1 MCEFVGQGWRLREC
15 RGELHWGVQEG
26 TATMCQC
33 EDRPCC
39 GHLAEER
46 ADDAYQAERAY
57 YGSDY
62 DGDYLEYD
70 ESEECCDSCGG
81 TLEDPEDSEACSC
94 GSESWGREDSA
105 LESSLFGDC

>member
-1 MCEFVGQGWRLREC
+1 
-15 RGELHWGVQEG
+15 
-26 TATMCQC
+26 MCQC

-70 ESEECCDSCGG
+70 ESDEHD
-81 TLEDPEDSEACSC
+81 
-94 GSESWGREDSA
+94 ESRGR
-105 LESSLFGDC
+105 G